1 MGILVPEATLPS
13 GIKLSNVYMSFAGE
27 VVFVS
32 QLINAMGP
40 PPTVQDKFSK
50 KHQWQISSHY
60 KVYPKKSQ
68 MGTDSN
74 IRVPFSNV
82 VSVIDRSPYDYL
94 YTALMRQYPNSAA
107 DIDTWQ
113 VQVAPTSNLVI
124 ANSTLVSLYKDIN
137 SDSKS
142 YIIEPGT
149 SNLTLTVDAF
159 QQVSNVIN
167 QFRFQEEEI
176 LDEDVPVTRAAAL
189 IEESLNASV
198 QE

>member
-1 MGILVPEATLPS
+1 
-13 GIKLSNVYMSFAGE
+13 MSFTGE

-32 QLINAMGP
+32 QLMNAMGP
-40 PPTVQDKFSK
+40 PTTIQDKFSK

-94 YTALMRQYPNSAA
+94 YTALMRQYPNSTA

-113 VQVAPTSNLVI
+113 VQVPPTSNLVI
-124 ANSTLVSLYKDIN
+124 ANSTLVSLYKDLN

-159 QQVSNVIN
+159 SQVSNVIN
-167 QFRFQEEEI
+167 AFTFTEDVT
-176 LDEDVPVTRAAAL
+176 LDEDVPVSRAAAL
-189 IEESLNASV
+189 IEEALNTQS
-198 QE
+198 

>member
-13 GIKLSNVYMSFAGE
+13 GIKLSNVYMSFTGE

-32 QLINAMGP
+32 QVMNATGP
-40 PPTVQDKFSK
+40 PTTIQSK
-50 KHQWQISSHY
+50 YNKNHQWQISSHY

-74 IRVPFSNV
+74 IRVPFSNIV
-82 VSVIDRSPYDYL
+82 TVIDRSPYDYL
-94 YTALMRQYPNSAA
+94 YAALMRQYPDSTA

-113 VQVAPTSNLVI
+113 VAVPPTSNLVV
-124 ANSTLVSLYKDIN
+124 ANSTLVSLYKDLN

-142 YIIEPGT
+142 YIIKPGT

-159 QQVSNVIN
+159 SQLSNVIN
-167 QFRFQEEEI
+167 EFTFTEDVT
-176 LDEDVPVTRAAAL
+176 LDEDVPVSRAAAL
-189 IEESLNASV
+189 IEEALNT
-198 QE
+198 QN